1 MNKNK
6 TKKFNS
12 RMLQWHSMEAL
23 PLLLVFIFSYVPMFG
38 IIIAFK
44 NYRYADG
51 IFGSKWVGFDNFK
64 IFLKSQDIWN
74 VVGNTLFLN
83 SLFIVADILAAIVLA
98 LLLFELK
105 SKTTFKIYQTMYIT
119 PNFVSWVVGGYV
131 VYALL
136 NPSYGIINSFLTSVG
151 LPAVQWYTEPKLW
164 PGILTIAS
172 VWKGVGMRAI
182 MYYASLMGL
191 DPSLFEAAEIDGAS
205 KLQKTLNITL
215 PCLASIISISLIL
228 SIGGILGGDFGLFY
242 QLTRNVGELRQS
254 TDVIATY
261 TYRMFRE
268 NNKPALS
275 SAIGLM
281 QSVIGFILVVI
292 TNAITKRMN
301 EETGL
306 F

>member
-1 MNKNK
+1 MNKKK

-12 RMLQWHSMEAL
+12 RMLEWHSMEAI

-64 IFLKSQDIWN
+64 IFLKSRDIWN

-105 SKTTFKIYQTMYIT
+105 NKTTFKIYQTMYIT

-136 NPSYGIINSFLTSVG
+136 NPSYGIINNFLTSIG

-164 PGILTIAS
+164 PGILAIAS

-191 DPSLFEAAEIDGAS
+191 DPSLFEAAEIDGSS

-242 QLTRNVGELRQS
+242 QLTRNVGELRPS

-281 QSVIGFILVVI
+281 QSVVGFVLVII

>member
-1 MNKNK
+1 MKKTNNKK
-6 TKKFNS
+6 RDT
-12 RMLQWHSMEAL
+12 RVWAWHSMEAI
-23 PLLLVFIFSYVPMFG
+23 PLLLVFIFSYIPMVG

-51 IFGSKWVGFDNFK
+51 IFGSKWVGLDNFE
-64 IFLKSQDIWN
+64 IFLRSKDMWN

-83 SLFIVADILAAIVLA
+83 SLFIVADIIAAVILA

-105 SKTTFKIYQTMYIT
+105 NKTTFKIFQTMYIT
-119 PNFVSWVVGGYV
+119 PHFVSWVVAGYV

-136 NPSYGIINSFLTSVG
+136 NPSYGIINGILTSIG
-151 LPAVQWYTEPKLW
+151 LPGVQWYSKPELW

-172 VWKGVGMRAI
+172 IWKGVGMRAI
-182 MYYASLMGL
+182 MYYAALMGL
-191 DPSLFEAAEIDGAS
+191 DPALFEAADIDGAT
-205 KLQKTLNITL
+205 KFQKSRYITV
-215 PCLASIISISLIL
+215 PCLASMISISLIL

-242 QLTRNVGELRQS
+242 QLTRNVGELRPT
-254 TDVIATY
+254 TDVITTY

-268 NNKPALS
+268 NNKPALA

-281 QSVIGFILVVI
+281 QSVVGLILVII
-292 TNAITKRMN
+292 TNHVSKKMN
-301 EETGL
+301 DETGL